1 MKNKIVEA
9 NICMVISKGFS
20 GLNMNAL
27 KYLLPFWISPFTG
40 VALRCVFAAVAF
52 WIISFFVPS
61 EHSTGKQKVQIFL
74 LGALGVYGYM
84 CLYLVGLSKTTPVS
98 SSIFS
103 TLQPV
108 WVFLI
113 AVLFYQE
120 KVTWMKVVGILIGL
134 GGALLCISTQQS
146 DDLAS
151 DALTGN
157 LLCLGSSVMYAVYLV
172 ISNRILKSVGMF
184 TLLKYVFTGA
194 AFSSLIMACF
204 IKFDA
209 SDTLVTALCFIICS
223 YFSDGNQLF
232 ADTGRIEISEYDHC
246 CHIRLF
252 NFDSSDYCFFI
263 YRARSV

>member
-1 MKNKIVEA
+1 
-9 NICMVISKGFS
+9 
-20 GLNMNAL
+20 
-27 KYLLPFWISPFTG
+27 
-40 VALRCVFAAVAF
+40 
-52 WIISFFVPS
+52 
-61 EHSTGKQKVQIFL
+61 
-74 LGALGVYGYM
+74 
-84 CLYLVGLSKTTPVS
+84 
-98 SSIFS
+98 
-103 TLQPV
+103 
-108 WVFLI
+108 
-113 AVLFYQE
+113 
-120 KVTWMKVVGILIGL
+120 MKVVGILIGL

-209 SDTLVTALCFIICS
+209 SVLTLPIHWLPLCVLLFVLI
-223 YFSDGNQLF
+223 FPDGNQLF

-252 NFDSSDYCFFI
+252 NFDSSDYCFCI

>member
-1 MKNKIVEA
+1 
-9 NICMVISKGFS
+9 
-20 GLNMNAL
+20 
-27 KYLLPFWISPFTG
+27 
-40 VALRCVFAAVAF
+40 
-52 WIISFFVPS
+52 
-61 EHSTGKQKVQIFL
+61 
-74 LGALGVYGYM
+74 M

-157 LLCLGSSVMYAVYLV
+157 LYTVSP
-172 ISNRILKSVGMF
+172 
-184 TLLKYVFTGA
+184 
-194 AFSSLIMACF
+194 
-204 IKFDA
+204 
-209 SDTLVTALCFIICS
+209 
-223 YFSDGNQLF
+223 
-232 ADTGRIEISEYDHC
+232 
-246 CHIRLF
+246 
-252 NFDSSDYCFFI
+252 
-263 YRARSV
+263 